1 MTTEVVV
8 TQSGET
14 SVVQEQ
20 VINRVVTDDKP
31 ARIIT
36 SGMMPPPAVNSI
48 TASVDIDVSNLQGGS
63 TLVYNA
69 STQQWTATKL
79 LDQQIIES
87 GQF

>member
-1 MTTEVVV
+1 MTDVVV
-8 TQSGET
+8 TESNN
-14 SVVQEQ
+14 SAVVQTTQ
-20 VINRVVTDDKP
+20 THNLVIDDKQ
-31 ARIIT
+31 ATVIVT
-36 SGMMPPPAVNSI
+36 GMMPPASTSSI
-48 TASVDIDVSNLQGGS
+48 SNSVDIDTTNLESGS

>member
-1 MTTEVVV
+1 MTDVVV
-8 TQSGET
+8 TESNN
-14 SVVQEQ
+14 SAVVQTTQ
-20 VINRVVTDDKP
+20 THNLVVDDKR
-31 ARIIT
+31 ATVIVT
-36 SGMMPPPAVNSI
+36 GMMPPAAANSI
-48 TASVDIDVSNLQGGS
+48 SNSVDIDTTNLESGS